1 MFRDLSLGQNLSC
14 SLAFLSSISVS
25 DSGEKLLGFSKRNK
39 GVKDRVLT
47 GMRYSL
53 SIENGIGIVEFKLGS
68 SSSKITDTWRS
79 QMVQKIK
86 FKYNN
91 QDKYTSLN
99 GKPYSDSLL
108 YSLIFFNN

>member
-1 MFRDLSLGQNLSC
+1 M
-14 SLAFLSSISVS
+14 S

-68 SSSKITDTWRS
+68 SSSKITDT
-79 QMVQKIK
+79 
-86 FKYNN
+86 
-91 QDKYTSLN
+91 
-99 GKPYSDSLL
+99 
-108 YSLIFFNN
+108 